1 MAIQP
6 CLALSQSGTKKRIT
20 IRGQHHFPTL
30 YRYHLYALAGDG
42 ESINDRIT
50 DILPRHGFQQQ
61 RDNPLP
67 GLTRGNALLDVLR
80 PPSRYGTLIGFLVDM
95 KTPVHDGLA
104 IAHHP
109 HLPTEV
115 TINDRAGGQP
125 SLRTHTHQLLIRAFL
140 YIYIMYMPGYRLTKI
155 IASDFPRHP
164 RDEVTDYHHRRLSV

>member
-42 ESINDRIT
+42 ETINDRVT

-67 GLTRGNALLDVLR
+67 GLTRGNALLDILR
-80 PPSRYGTLIGFLVDM
+80 PLSRYGTLIGFLIDM
-95 KTPVHDGLA
+95 KTSVHDGLA
-104 IAHHP
+104 ITHHP
-109 HLPTEV
+109 HLPMV
-115 TINDRAGGQP
+115 GTINDRTSGQP
-125 SLRTHTHQLLIRAFL
+125 ALGARSHRLLASAFL
-140 YIYIMYMPGYRLTKI
+140 YIYIMYMAGNGLAKT
-155 IASDFPRHP
+155 IAGDFPWHP
-164 RDEVTDYHHRRLSV
+164 RDEVADNHHRRPSV